1 MVTIDGWRRRA
12 TLGCVTA
19 HVLVVEDDASVREAI
34 SMVLANSGFA
44 VTTVADGDAAVEAAS
59 RLGAHDLVLLDLML
73 PGKNGLDVCREVR
86 RISSI
91 PIVMLTARAD
101 TADVVA
107 GLELG
112 ADDYVTKPFEPVE
125 LAARVRAVLRRSGG
139 DDAPGVVMRVKDV
152 TVDEGAFRALRGD
165 RELSLTATEF
175 RLLAEL
181 VRHAGLV
188 LTREVLLERVWGYDY
203 LGDSRL
209 VDMAVMRLREKLGDT
224 PEAPGY
230 VSTVRGVG
238 YRFEG
243 D

>member
-1 MVTIDGWRRRA
+1 LVLEKTGFE
-12 TLGCVTA
+12 VTA
-19 HVLVVEDDASVREAI
+19 
-34 SMVLANSGFA
+34 
-44 VTTVADGDAAVEAAS
+44 VADGNTALAEMS
-59 RLGAHDLVLLDLML
+59 QPGGHDLVLLDLML
-73 PGKNGLDVCREVR
+73 PGVSGLDVCREIR
-86 RISSI
+86 RSSNV

-125 LAARVRAVLRRSGG
+125 LAARVRAVLRRASDSDG
-139 DDAPGVVMRVKDV
+139 DAGTVLRVRDI
-152 TVDEGAFRALRGD
+152 TVDEGAYRAFRD
-165 RELSLTATEF
+165 DTELTLTATEF

-188 LTREVLLERVWGYDY
+188 MTREVLLERVWGYDY

-209 VDMAVMRLREKLGDT
+209 VDMAVMRLRDKLTD
-224 PEAPGY
+224 PADPADY

-238 YRFEG
+238 YRFES

>member
-1 MVTIDGWRRRA
+1 VTLVLETAGFDVTGVSDGQAALTEARR
-12 TLGCVTA
+12 
-19 HVLVVEDDASVREAI
+19 S
-34 SMVLANSGFA
+34 
-44 VTTVADGDAAVEAAS
+44 
-59 RLGAHDLVLLDLML
+59 GAHDLVLLDLML
-73 PGKNGLDVCREVR
+73 PGLSGLDVCRQLRQTSNV
-86 RISSI
+86 

-112 ADDYVTKPFEPVE
+112 ADDYLTKPFEPVE
-125 LAARVRAVLRRSGG
+125 LAARVRAVLRRSA
-139 DDAPGVVMRVKDV
+139 DNDAGPYAVLRLKDIL
-152 TVDEGAFRALRGD
+152 VDEGAFRAYRGD
-165 RELSLTATEF
+165 NELALTATEF

-181 VRHAGLV
+181 VRHSGMV

-209 VDMAVMRLREKLGDT
+209 VDMAVMRLREKLGDPADA
-224 PEAPGY
+224 PEY

>member
-1 MVTIDGWRRRA
+1 M
-12 TLGCVTA
+12 
-19 HVLVVEDDASVREAI
+19 REAV

-59 RLGAHDLVLLDLML
+59 RPGAHDLVLLDLML

-86 RISSI
+86 RVSSS

-152 TVDEGAFRALRGD
+152 
-165 RELSLTATEF
+165 
-175 RLLAEL
+175 
-181 VRHAGLV
+181 
-188 LTREVLLERVWGYDY
+188 
-203 LGDSRL
+203 
-209 VDMAVMRLREKLGDT
+209 
-224 PEAPGY
+224 
-230 VSTVRGVG
+230 
-238 YRFEG
+238 
-243 D
+243 